1 MSRIFAVARGCAD
14 TMKTGVWD
22 ETLLPRSFELTAERL
37 QRTLDAQAEFEA
49 KYGPDAKVV
58 HGEIVP
64 GSGSKVAATKINGDN
79 NVSGHVP
86 KKANG
91 HGLVHSL
98 GEKVAAVT
106 IQA

>member
-49 KYGPDAKVV
+49 KYGPD
-58 HGEIVP
+58 
-64 GSGSKVAATKINGDN
+64 GDN

>member
-1 MSRIFAVARGCAD
+1 MSRIFAVARGYAD

-22 ETLLPRSFELTAERL
+22 EALLPRSFELTAERL
-37 QRTLDAQAEFEA
+37 QRTLEAQAEFEA
-49 KYGPDAKVV
+49 KNGPDAKVV
-58 HGEIVP
+58 HGKIVP
-64 GSGSKVAATKINGDN
+64 GSGSKAAAPTANGDK
-79 NVSGHVP
+79 VKGHAPAKV
-86 KKANG
+86 NG